1 VELDLTSVIA
11 VALLQQAGAPV
22 PAFWLLGRLTDLG
35 SLALVVIGA
44 VAAFYAAYRVLD
56 RMRIASR

>member
-22 PAFWLLGRLTDLG
+22 PGFWLLDRLTDLG
-35 SLALVVIGA
+35 GLALLVLGA

-56 RMRIASR
+56 RVRIVSR